1 MLDEIIAFLLSLG
14 IVGALIAWGFV
25 CGVWH
30 RHEFTDE
37 RMAHIEPFRDRSPR
51 LAERCEK

>member
-1 MLDEIIAFLLSLG
+1 MWGEIIAFLLSLG

-30 RHEFTDE
+30 RQDQLDANSTSPES
-37 RMAHIEPFRDRSPR
+37 FRENSAL
-51 LAERCEK
+51 LAEWWKK

>member
-1 MLDEIIAFLLSLG
+1 MLDEILAFFLSLG

-30 RHEFTDE
+30 RQSQPTENSTAPE
-37 RMAHIEPFRDRSPR
+37 SFRESSAL
-51 LAERCEK
+51 LAEWWKR